1 MKNNNI
7 FRIIGKILLWLGG
20 LLIAAIIALV
30 AWVIVDLNSSLET
43 VTDITQ
49 YSKILNNPWKDSP
62 LVQHFPKTIPAEAKN
77 VKIHYV
83 PGFLQGGSMLQLQ
96 MTLPPAKIAEIQA
109 QLRKVAQRKYI
120 PGAKDNSPTQE
131 TPADG
136 RMSITFDYK
145 CYLGKSGV
153 QNFPENYEIL
163 VLSDTRGAPTYNW
176 KHSQMHGVTLGNG
189 RQRSLH
195 ELFALPE
202 EVNLYPG

>member
-1 MKNNNI
+1 MKSNKT
-7 FRIIGKILLWLGG
+7 FRFVGKVLLWLGG
-20 LLIAAIIALV
+20 LSFATIVALV
-30 AWVIVDLNSSLET
+30 VWVNIDLHNSLKT
-43 VTDITQ
+43 VTDVAQ
-49 YSKILNNPWKDSP
+49 YSKILNDPWKDSP

-131 TPADG
+131 TSTDG
-136 RMSITFDYK
+136 QMSITFEYK
-145 CYLGKSGV
+145 YYLGKSDV

-176 KHSQMHGVTLGNG
+176 NHSQMHGVAIDPTT
-189 RQRSLH
+189 S
-195 ELFALPE
+195 EIVYWAE
-202 EVNLYPG
+202 SW

>member
-1 MKNNNI
+1 MKNNKT
-7 FRIIGKILLWLGG
+7 FRLVGKILLWLGG
-20 LLIAAIIALV
+20 ISIAAIIALV

-43 VTDITQ
+43 VTDVAQ

-131 TPADG
+131 TSADG
-136 RMSITFDYK
+136 QMSITFEYK
-145 CYLGKSGV
+145 YYLGKSDV
-153 QNFPENYEIL
+153 QNFPENYKIL
-163 VLSDTRGAPTYNW
+163 VLSDTRGAPTYDWN
-176 KHSQMHGVTLGNG
+176 HSQMHGVAIDSTT
-189 RQRSLH
+189 S
-195 ELFALPE
+195 EIVYWAE
-202 EVNLYPG
+202 SW

>member
-1 MKNNNI
+1 MKNNKT
-7 FRIIGKILLWLGG
+7 FRFVGKVLLWLGG
-20 LLIAAIIALV
+20 LSFATIMALV
-30 AWVIVDLNSSLET
+30 VWVNIDLHNSLKT
-43 VTDITQ
+43 VTDVAQ
-49 YSKILNNPWKDSP
+49 YSKILNDPWKDSP

-131 TPADG
+131 TSTDG
-136 RMSITFDYK
+136 QMSITFEYK
-145 CYLGKSGV
+145 YYLGKSDV

-176 KHSQMHGVTLGNG
+176 NHSQMHGVAIDPTT
-189 RQRSLH
+189 S
-195 ELFALPE
+195 EIVYWAE
-202 EVNLYPG
+202 SW

>member
-1 MKNNNI
+1 MKSNKT
-7 FRIIGKILLWLGG
+7 FRFVGKVLLWLGG
-20 LLIAAIIALV
+20 LSFATIVALV
-30 AWVIVDLNSSLET
+30 VWVNIDLHNSLKT
-43 VTDITQ
+43 VTDVAQ
-49 YSKILNNPWKDSP
+49 YSKILNDPWKDSP

-83 PGFLQGGSMLQLQ
+83 PGFLQGGSILQLQ

-131 TPADG
+131 TSTDG
-136 RMSITFDYK
+136 QMSITFEYK
-145 CYLGKSGV
+145 YYLGKSDV

-176 KHSQMHGVTLGNG
+176 NHSQMHGVAIDPTT
-189 RQRSLH
+189 S
-195 ELFALPE
+195 EIVYWAE
-202 EVNLYPG
+202 SW

>member
-1 MKNNNI
+1 MKNNKT
-7 FRIIGKILLWLGG
+7 FRFVGKVLLWLGG
-20 LLIAAIIALV
+20 LSFATIMALV
-30 AWVIVDLNSSLET
+30 VWVNIDLHNSLKT
-43 VTDITQ
+43 VTDVAQ
-49 YSKILNNPWKDSP
+49 YSKILNDPWKDSP

-120 PGAKDNSPTQE
+120 PGAKDNSATQE
-131 TPADG
+131 TSADG
-136 RMSITFDYK
+136 QMSITFEYK
-145 CYLGKSGV
+145 YYLGKSDV

-176 KHSQMHGVTLGNG
+176 NHSQMHGV
-189 RQRSLH
+189 
-195 ELFALPE
+195 AI
-202 EVNLYPG
+202 YPTTSEIVYWAESW

>member
-1 MKNNNI
+1 MKNNKT
-7 FRIIGKILLWLGG
+7 FRLIGKILLWLGG
-20 LLIAAIIALV
+20 LSIAAIMALV
-30 AWVIVDLNSSLET
+30 AWVMIDLNSSLET
-43 VTDITQ
+43 VTDVAQ

-131 TPADG
+131 TSADG
-136 RMSITFDYK
+136 QMSITFEYK
-145 CYLGKSGV
+145 YYLGKSDV

-176 KHSQMHGVTLGNG
+176 NHSQMHGVAIDPTT
-189 RQRSLH
+189 S
-195 ELFALPE
+195 EIVYWAE
-202 EVNLYPG
+202 SW

>member
-1 MKNNNI
+1 MKNNKT
-7 FRIIGKILLWLGG
+7 FRLIGKIFLWLAG
-20 LLIAAIIALV
+20 LSFAAMMALV
-30 AWVIVDLNSSLET
+30 VWVNIDLHNSLKT
-43 VTDITQ
+43 VNDVAQ

-131 TPADG
+131 TSADG
-136 RMSITFDYK
+136 QMSITFEYK
-145 CYLGKSGV
+145 YYLGKSDV

-163 VLSDTRGAPTYNW
+163 VLSDTRGAPTYDWN
-176 KHSQMHGVTLGNG
+176 HSQLHGVAIDPTT
-189 RQRSLH
+189 S
-195 ELFALPE
+195 EIVYWAE
-202 EVNLYPG
+202 SW

>member
-1 MKNNNI
+1 MKNNKA
-7 FRIIGKILLWLGG
+7 FRLIGKILLWLGG
-20 LLIAAIIALV
+20 LSIATIIALT
-30 AWVIVDLNSSLET
+30 AWVSIDLHNSLKT
-43 VTDITQ
+43 VTDVAQ
-49 YSKILNNPWKDSP
+49 YPKILNNPWKDSP

-120 PGAKDNSPTQE
+120 SGAKDNSPVQE
-131 TPADG
+131 TSADG
-136 RMSITFDYK
+136 QMSITFEYK
-145 CYLGKSGV
+145 YYLGKSGE

-176 KHSQMHGVTLGNG
+176 NHSQMHGVAIDSTT
-189 RQRSLH
+189 S
-195 ELFALPE
+195 
-202 EVNLYPG
+202 EVVYWAESW